1 MSKSIVNTLNSDAEF
16 NSRILDK
23 SDYIG
28 EKIIKRGIVIDVN
41 TFNSKNSININKVP
55 MYSVKAS
62 IIGEDI
68 DVNSSFFNNEIK
80 NLTQININD
89 YKWYP
94 PLTSLHNISIPEL
107 GEEILLINEPFTD
120 KTYWISRVP
129 ETNYVSRYLA
139 REDYNTNN
147 KSKYGFSFDV
157 EEVSRFRSDL
167 QPSIDEKRIKNKA
180 KARYFTIPA
189 KFGDVINQGRSG
201 SFIRHSF
208 NSETEEK
215 TAFLEIG
222 ILNSNNISYHNKN
235 FINTIGETR
244 TKTVHYR
251 GNINSVYPNIKK
263 KTNFNKKIIGP
274 FQDGSYQL
282 VPVRS
287 DFKAKNI
294 ILNKADEIYNIS
306 FFDNDGDNYIYRNVL
321 GEKLEDYQQG
331 VNNQIIDMLEVVRN
345 MNETLQD
352 IMEMFLNHTHDL
364 PEINIQIPDK
374 EVSFKEKV
382 RLPGKLVTGRP
393 RQVKIDGV
401 PVKKTINTPV
411 GPKEVTEIVGGKT
424 ITVPGPSRLLAG
436 RIKTVTRKKTISY
449 DKIVIGGEKN
459 RRITTSPE
467 TNEETDNI
475 YKDIF
480 KYYDDIKEQ
489 NDKFNLLSR
498 KTFEFLSKHNF
509 IN

>member
-1 MSKSIVNTLNSDAEF
+1 MSKSIVNTLNSADYL
-16 NSRILDK
+16 SSKILDK

-28 EKIIKRGIVIDVN
+28 EKFIKRGIVIDVN
-41 TFNSKNSININKVP
+41 TFNSQNNINVGKIP
-55 MYSVKAS
+55 MYSVMAA

-68 DVNSSFFNNEIK
+68 NIENSVNSEISEITRT
-80 NLTQININD
+80 LTNG

-94 PLTSLHNISIPEL
+94 PLNSLHNISIPEI
-107 GEEILLINEPFTD
+107 GEEILLINEPFIN
-120 KTYWISRVP
+120 KLYWISRVP
-129 ETNYVSRYLA
+129 ETNYVSRYLV
-139 REDYNTNN
+139 REDLSGLNEN
-147 KSKYGFSFDV
+147 KYGFSFKVDLLTKNK
-157 EEVSRFRSDL
+157 EDL
-167 QPSIDEKRIKNKA
+167 QPTVSLNNSTGKRKK
-180 KARYFTIPA
+180 RFYTIPA
-189 KFGDVINQGRSG
+189 KLGDVITQGRSG
-201 SFIRHSF
+201 TFIRHSF
-208 NSETEEK
+208 NNETEEK
-215 TAFLEIG
+215 SGFLEIG
-222 ILNSNNISYHNKN
+222 LLNSNNISYHNKA
-235 FINTIGETR
+235 FKNTIGDTR
-244 TKTVHYR
+244 TKTVHFR
-251 GNINSVYPNIKK
+251 GNINSIYPNITKR
-263 KTNFNKKIIGP
+263 TNYDKKIEGP

-282 VPVRS
+282 VPVRN

-306 FFDNDGDNYIYRNVL
+306 FLNKDDNYIYRSVL

-331 VNNQIIDMLEVVRN
+331 VNSQIIDMLEVVRN

-459 RRITTSPE
+459 RRVTTSPE